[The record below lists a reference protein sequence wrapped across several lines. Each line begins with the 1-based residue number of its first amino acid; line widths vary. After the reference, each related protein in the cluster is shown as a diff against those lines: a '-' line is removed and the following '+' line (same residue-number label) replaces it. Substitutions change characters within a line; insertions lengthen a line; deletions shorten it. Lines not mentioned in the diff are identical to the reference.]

1 MNHTEHDLRELL
13 AERSTGASGGG
24 ARLEEILAQGRR
36 IRRRRWAA
44 AGTLTAAVAAALVLT
59 PILLSGGP
67 VQDGVIAARVGEP
80 DSRTRGEGVR
90 LAGLRSESTGKAER
104 LTFVPK
110 SERASYRVNCA
121 AGSRAFVRYGDQVDA
136 GTCGEDRKGQEW
148 TAFGHL
154 DGLTVG
160 VPVTVEVFTVPTTI
174 KDPPDESSE
183 GFDEALADAAR
194 KPALWEI
201 AIHDGGVSDGSCSPD
216 ICLDNGTRPATQGER
231 NLAGLSDSHQV
242 TGGHFTRI
250 NEKHTFRGT
259 VEGKARVYVRCEG
272 EDLHAFVWAGKAD
285 RSGVLAKSV
294 SCGAR
299 PALWEFTANGPTEV
313 TVAVVRR
320 DRLPRGSDFT
330 SDLQAASK
338 EANRLLSGLRPEAGY
353 WHVALQQLDEPPAA
367 D

>member
-1 MNHTEHDLRELL
+1 MNQTEHDLRELL

-44 AGTLTAAVAAALVLT
+44 GGTLAAVVAALVLT
-59 PILLSGGP
+59 PPLLSGGP
-67 VQDGVIAARVGEP
+67 ARDGVIAARVGEP
-80 DSRTRGEGVR
+80 DSQTRGEGVR
-90 LAGLRSESTGKAER
+90 LAGTRSESTGEVER

-110 SERASYRVNCA
+110 SDRASYRVNCA
-121 AGSRAFVRYGDQVDA
+121 AGSRAFVRHGDQVDA
-136 GTCGEDRKGQEW
+136 GVCGEDRQGQEW
-148 TAFGHL
+148 TAFGHFDEL
-154 DGLTVG
+154 PVG

-183 GFDEALADAAR
+183 GFDEALANAVR
-194 KPALWEI
+194 RPALWEI
-201 AIHDGGVSDGSCSPD
+201 AVHDGGISDAACSPD
-216 ICLDNGTRPATQGER
+216 ICLDSGSRPAAKGER
-231 NLAGLSDSHQV
+231 NLAGLPDGHQV
-242 TGGHFTRI
+242 AGGHVTRI

-259 VEGKARVYVRCEG
+259 VEGEARVYVRCEG
-272 EDLHAFVWAGKAD
+272 EDLHAFIWAGRA
-285 RSGVLAKSV
+285 VLAKSV
-294 SCGAR
+294 PCGAK
-299 PALWEFTANGPTEV
+299 PALWEFVANGPTEV

-338 EANRLLSGLRPEAGY
+338 EANRLLSGLKPEAGY
-353 WHVALQQLDEPPAA
+353 WHVALQQLDEPKPSA

>member
-1 MNHTEHDLRELL
+1 MNQTEHDLRELL

-24 ARLEEILAQGRR
+24 ARLEEILTRGRK

-44 AGTLTAAVAAALVLT
+44 GGTLAAAVVAVVLT
-59 PILLSGGP
+59 PSLLPGGP
-67 VQDGVIAARVGEP
+67 VRDSVIAARVGEP
-80 DSRTRGEGVR
+80 DQTRGEGVR
-90 LAGLRSESTGKAER
+90 LAGTRSESTGKVER
-104 LTFVPK
+104 LTFTPK
-110 SERASYRVNCA
+110 SERTSYRVNCA
-121 AGSRAFVRYGDQVDA
+121 AGSRAFVRYGDREDV

-201 AIHDGGVSDGSCSPD
+201 AIHDGGISDGSCSPD

-250 NEKHTFRGT
+250 NETHLLQGT
-259 VEGKARVYVRCEG
+259 VKGKARVYVRCEG
-272 EDLHAFVWAGKAD
+272 EDLYAFIRAGKAD
-285 RSGVLAKSV
+285 RNGVLATSMP
-294 SCGAR
+294 CGAK
-299 PALWEFTANGPTEV
+299 PALWESVANGPTEF

-353 WHVALQQLDEPPAA
+353 WHASLQQLDEPKPSA

>member
-24 ARLEEILAQGRR
+24 ARLEEILTQGRR

-44 AGTLTAAVAAALVLT
+44 GGTLAAVVAAALVLT
-59 PILLSGGP
+59 PTLLSGGS
-67 VQDGVIAARVGEP
+67 VRDSVVAARVGDP
-80 DSRTRGEGVR
+80 DSQMRGEGVR
-90 LAGLRSESTGKAER
+90 LAGTRSESTGKVER
-104 LTFVPK
+104 LTFTPK
-110 SERASYRVNCA
+110 SERTSYRINCA
-121 AGSRAFVRYGDQVDA
+121 AGSRTFVRYGDREDVGA
-136 GTCGEDRKGQEW
+136 CGEDRQGQEW
-148 TAFGHL
+148 IAFGHL
-154 DGLTVG
+154 DGLAVG

-174 KDPPDESSE
+174 KDSPDESSE

-201 AIHDGGVSDGSCSPD
+201 AIHDGGVTSGSCSPD
-216 ICLDNGTRPATQGER
+216 ICLDNGTQPATQGEH
-231 NLAGLSDSHQV
+231 NLAGLPNSHQV

-259 VEGKARVYVRCEG
+259 VEGEARVYVRCEG
-272 EDLHAFVWAGKAD
+272 EDLHAFIWAGRA
-285 RSGVLAKSV
+285 VLAKSV
-294 SCGAR
+294 PCGAK
-299 PALWEFTANGPTEV
+299 PALWEFVANGPTEV

-338 EANRLLSGLRPEAGY
+338 EANSLLTGLKPEAGY
-353 WHVALQQLDEPPAA
+353 WHVALQQLDKSKGSA